1 MLSAALVEREAELD
15 AVELLLEAARRGAG
29 AALVVEGP
37 AGIGKSS
44 LLAAAR
50 EAGTSDLRVVSAR
63 GGELERDFPFGVV
76 RQLLEPVVVGA
87 GAAERATLL
96 EGAAG
101 LAEPVLR
108 APDVEAD
115 AEPPFSAL
123 HGLYW
128 LVANLAAARPLL
140 VVVDDVQ
147 WADLASLRWL
157 IYLARRLEGMPLGL
171 LLATR
176 PAEPGSGQV
185 LMDELVT
192 LPDVG
197 VLYPK
202 QRDPSRLAATFDE
215 RSCDGAP
222 LLAIAQRARTRL
234 A

>member
-108 APDVEAD
+108 VLTSPALRAAVVSAARAD
-115 AEPPFSAL
+115 A
-123 HGLYW
+123 
-128 LVANLAAARPLL
+128 
-140 VVVDDVQ
+140 
-147 WADLASLRWL
+147 
-157 IYLARRLEGMPLGL
+157 LARFGMRQHADAIMAVYDAMLGHAPSRPTADAHL
-171 LLATR
+171 RFDVGIAT
-176 PAEPGSGQV
+176 GSGV
-185 LMDELVT
+185 ASAMADENLRR
-192 LPDVG
+192 G
-197 VLYPK
+197 
-202 QRDPSRLAATFDE
+202 
-215 RSCDGAP
+215 RS
-222 LLAIAQRARTRL
+222 
-234 A
+234 